1 MKALIISADNFE
13 DSELLVPYYRLK
25 EAGVEVTVASLSHG
39 AIKGKHGYE
48 VAIDKT
54 LGEVIPDDYAILI
67 LPGGAAPALVRKE
80 PKALE
85 IARSFFAR
93 SKPVAAICHGPQI
106 LISAGLLQG
115 RRATCYRSVADE
127 LKEAGALYED
137 REVVVDANL
146 VTSRKPGRSPRVHA
160 RDHETARAVVCH
172 SRRKR
177 REKSYAAVQRNARLP
192 SPAQEENASD
202 RATSGR

>member
-1 MKALIISADNFE
+1 MKALIISANNFE

-25 EAGVEVTVASLSHG
+25 EAGVEVAVASLTRG
-39 AIKGKHGYE
+39 AITGEHGYE
-48 VAIDKT
+48 VAVDNT
-54 LGEVIPDDYAILI
+54 LDEVNPDDYAILV
-67 LPGGAAPALVRKE
+67 LPGGKAPALVRKE

-115 RRATCYRSVADE
+115 RRATSYKSVADE

-146 VTSRKPGRSPRVHA
+146 VTSRQPADLPAFMR
-160 RDHETARAVVCH
+160 ETM
-172 SRRKR
+172 K
-177 REKSYAAVQRNARLP
+177 QLRL
-192 SPAQEENASD
+192 
-202 RATSGR
+202 

>member
-25 EAGVEVTVASLSHG
+25 EAGVEVAVASLSRG
-39 AIKGKHGYE
+39 AITGEHGYE
-48 VAIDKT
+48 VAVDKT
-54 LGEVIPDDYAILI
+54 LDEVNPDDYAILV
-67 LPGGAAPALVRKE
+67 LPGGKAPALVRKE

-146 VTSRKPGRSPRVHA
+146 VTSRQPADLPAFMR
-160 RDHETARAVVCH
+160 ETM
-172 SRRKR
+172 K
-177 REKSYAAVQRNARLP
+177 QL
-192 SPAQEENASD
+192 
-202 RATSGR
+202 GL